1 MRYLSLLAFAL
12 ISFTGSAVSQETGG
26 NQGGVNTVAI
36 TAFLMFIVATLSITW
51 FAARRTK
58 DRETFFAAGGD
69 IPAWQNGLAIAGDFV
84 SAATIL
90 GITGLMFFTGM
101 DGYLLSIGVMVAW
114 PLMMMIIAERFR
126 NLGKFT
132 FVDVVTYRLRQ
143 SRVRIVAAVSSI
155 LVVIFYLIGQMV
167 GAGKLI
173 ELLFGFDYVYAI
185 ALVVVLMMCY
195 VVFGGM
201 IATTWVQ
208 MIKAVLLLSG
218 AVYIAILL
226 LSEFNFN
233 VSVLL
238 ESSVE
243 KHPRG
248 IGLLGSGGWLQG
260 DFTQV
265 LTVGLTMCFGI
276 MGLPHILMRFFTV
289 RNAAAARTS
298 LSVATFIM
306 AISYV
311 AILII
316 GIGAVAVVWGDPQY
330 LDENGNLLGG
340 SNLVVLH
347 LAKSVGGDILLGYMS
362 AVAFAT
368 ILAVVAGLTI
378 AGSAAIAHDL
388 YGAFSSKASP
398 REVFVVSRIAA
409 FAIGLI
415 ALGLG
420 IAFENQNIAI
430 ITSLALAIAASVN
443 FPLLLLAMYWKDL
456 TSRGCVY
463 GGGITL
469 LVCCLMIVL
478 SDGVW
483 VQVLGNDQAVVS
495 LIYPTVVTMPIC
507 FLLTVVF
514 SLSDKSRE
522 AHKERGCFAEQ
533 YFRSETGFGA
543 SDARQHDFSEDK
555 SDPIRTK

>member
-1 MRYLSLLAFAL
+1 MRFLSIVSICLITFAGFA
-12 ISFTGSAVSQETGG
+12 SGQESERTE
-26 NQGGVNTVAI
+26 NTVNVTAI
-36 TAFLMFIVATLSITW
+36 TTFLLFILATLAITW
-51 FAARRTK
+51 FAAQRTK
-58 DRETFFAAGGD
+58 DQETFFAAGGD

-101 DGYLLSIGVMVAW
+101 DGYLLSVGVMVSW

-132 FVDVVTYRLRQ
+132 FVDVITYRLRH
-143 SRVRIVAAVSSI
+143 SRVRVVVAVSSI
-155 LVVIFYLIGQMV
+155 FVVIFYLIGQMV

-185 ALVVVLMMCY
+185 ALVVFLMMCY

-208 MIKAVLLLSG
+208 MIKAILLVSG
-218 AVYIAILL
+218 AAYIAILL
-226 LSEFNFN
+226 LSEYNFDF
-233 VSVLL
+233 SVLL
-238 ESSVE
+238 EKSVE

-248 IGLLGSGGWLQG
+248 DTFLEPGGWLRG
-260 DFTQV
+260 DFMQV

-289 RNAAAARTS
+289 KNAAAARTS

-311 AILII
+311 AILVI
-316 GIGAVAVVWGDPQY
+316 GLGAVAVVWGDPQF
-330 LDENGNLLGG
+330 LDKNGNLLGG

-378 AGSAAIAHDL
+378 AGSATIAHDL
-388 YGAFSSKASP
+388 YGAFSENANPKN
-398 REVFVVSRIAA
+398 VFIVSRITA

-420 IAFENQNIAI
+420 IAFENQNIAVV
-430 ITSLALAIAASVN
+430 TSLALAIAASVN
-443 FPLLLLAMYWKDL
+443 FPLLLLSMYWKDL
-456 TSRGCVY
+456 TSRGCVL

-469 LVCCLMIVL
+469 LICCVMIIF

-483 VQVLGNDQAVVS
+483 VQIFGNDQAVIS

-507 FLLTVVF
+507 FLLTVFF
-514 SLSDKSRE
+514 SISDKTHEATLERE
-522 AHKERGCFAEQ
+522 RFAEQ
-533 YFRSETGFGA
+533 YFRSETGLGA
-543 SDARQHDFSEDK
+543 SAASQHSLIEEE
-555 SDPIRTK
+555 

>member
-12 ISFTGSAVSQETGG
+12 ITFTGSAVSQEAGG
-26 NQGGVNTVAI
+26 SQEGVNTTAI
-36 TAFLMFIVATLSITW
+36 TTFLLFIVATLGITW

-208 MIKAVLLLSG
+208 MIKAVLLVSG

-233 VSVLL
+233 VSALL

-260 DFTQV
+260 NFTQV

-306 AISYV
+306 AVSYV

-316 GIGAVAVVWGDPQY
+316 GIGAVAIVWGDPQY
-330 LDENGNLLGG
+330 LDESGNLLGG

-388 YGAFSSKASP
+388 YGAFSSKANP

-443 FPLLLLAMYWKDL
+443 FPLLLLSMYWKDL

-483 VQVLGNDQAVVS
+483 VQVLGNDTAVVS
-495 LIYPTVVTMPIC
+495 LIYPTVITMPIC

-522 AHKERGCFAEQ
+522 AHKERDRFAEQ

-543 SDARQHDFSEDK
+543 SDASRHDFSDDN
-555 SDPIRTK
+555 SDPVRTR